1 MESPASCRVS
11 TAANVTKPPAQPGA
25 ESRRGYQC
33 SCSLR
38 SRRAGCAA
46 PTRRYRLRLG
56 CLRHR
61 LTNQICE
68 PAPGIL
74 AALKAETKSSPG
86 QRPGSKDHK
95 NVCPEGATQTTLLF
109 EMPFRAEK
117 SLVIRYPGRCPGLLC
132 FGPSAPASRNFFRYG
147 FQLCRKSPDKDQ
159 RDDCRRASLI
169 SSARRAASSSA
180 RSSSYKEKR
189 SFGSGA
195 IIRCK
200 TRAVGPDT
208 FGAIARNSDGR
219 CFNAYKS
226 VAEFVLL
233 SIGAFPATA

>member
-1 MESPASCRVS
+1 VATLPLECD
-11 TAANVTKPPAQPGA
+11 
-25 ESRRGYQC
+25 SRGRNLF
-33 SCSLR
+33 SLGFELKI
-38 SRRAGCAA
+38 SHQFSA
-46 PTRRYRLRLG
+46 
-56 CLRHR
+56 
-61 LTNQICE
+61 
-68 PAPGIL
+68 GIL

-86 QRPGSKDHK
+86 QRPGSKDQK